1 MLEILKFLLHKPYRL
16 MCYQLPKKKKNS
28 NIHLSLVCDPM
39 HMHEVHLQI
48 SITKCEVYI

>member
-16 MCYQLPKKKKNS
+16 MCYQLQKKKKKKNS

-39 HMHEVHLQI
+39 HMHGVHLQI
-48 SITKCEVYI
+48 SNN